1 VNLPM
6 SVKSKL
12 RKQTK
17 SHHLKSFDQQVELM
31 AMGVESCSCRL
42 DRHTYARLRRSE
54 GDNAVRSVTVEV
66 GLKRSSDLAFDGRIS
81 YCLKVTDKRDEGVP
95 LEVSCTFEAHF
106 HSRRRF
112 RSEEAEK
119 FVRDY
124 LRIISWPYL
133 RQFVSDV
140 TSRMAIPPL
149 TLPLLPE
156 DVGTRSKSEKA
167 SQLAAQVRRS
177 EI

>member
-1 VNLPM
+1 M

-17 SHHLKSFDQQVELM
+17 SHRISSFDEQVALI
-31 AMGVESCSCRL
+31 AMGLQSCSCRL
-42 DRHTYARLRRSE
+42 DRHNYARLRRSE
-54 GDNAVRSVTVEV
+54 GDKAVRSITVDV

-81 YCLKVTDKRDEGVP
+81 YCLRVTDKRDEGVP

-112 RSEEAEK
+112 RPEEADK
-119 FVRDY
+119 FVKDY

-156 DVGTRSKSEKA
+156 DVDTRSKSKKP
-167 SQLAAQVRRS
+167 SQLPPDVRPS
-177 EI
+177 EV